1 MPLPIVGFYWKRAV
15 IILTGG
21 SDYGHYAVDVVESAR
36 YRNHSDDSTVSP
48 RDFGGRSRL
57 VASLYA
63 INDCIAIID
72 CMASITIRN
81 LETETKRK
89 LKIRAAMNGR
99 SMEQE
104 AREILK
110 STLAQTSRRKANL
123 AERIHEIFGP
133 LGGVELER
141 LPRDPVRDPDWL
153 AERE

>member
-1 MPLPIVGFYWKRAV
+1 MSRIGLVVISMAPRAS
-15 IILTGG
+15 IDRLWTRL
-21 SDYGHYAVDVVESAR
+21 AR
-36 YRNHSDDSTVSP
+36 R
-48 RDFGGRSRL
+48 
-57 VASLYA
+57 YA
-63 INDCIAIID
+63 IIDCNAIID

-81 LETETKRK
+81 LEAETKRR

-110 STLAQTSRRKANL
+110 SALAQTSKKKANL
-123 AERIHEIFGP
+123 AERIREIFGP

-141 LPRDPVRDPDWL
+141 LPREPIRDPDWL